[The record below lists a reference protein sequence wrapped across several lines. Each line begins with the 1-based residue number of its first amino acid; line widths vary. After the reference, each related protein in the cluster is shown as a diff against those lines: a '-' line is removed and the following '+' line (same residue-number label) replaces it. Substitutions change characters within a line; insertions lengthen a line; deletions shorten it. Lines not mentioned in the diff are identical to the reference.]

1 MKVLAVETATSW
13 QSVAILDG
21 SRVLARYDQDAAGS
35 HAKLLL
41 PTIDRL
47 LRETGLTLKQLDGLV
62 VSIGPGSFTGLRVGL
77 ATLLGFRTISQ
88 LPLAVVPTL
97 EGMAWNLR
105 GTSTLLCPILNS
117 RRGELYWALFR
128 WTSDG
133 RLERVMSEQVGTAA
147 MLGNSLTGSVL
158 AFGEGWTVEGPAIR
172 ASIPPSTTFVEAL
185 DLAMKPSAVSIGLA
199 GIERLRR
206 GESAGIGIS
215 PLYVQRTAAELK
227 YEESGGVSPVV
238 LRQRRVTR
246 KANARVAAART
257 PSARARVTG
266 GRGKGGTR
274 EGA

>member
-1 MKVLAVETATSW
+1 
-13 QSVAILDG
+13 VAILDE
-21 SRVLARYDQDAAGS
+21 SRVLARHDQAAAGS

-47 LRETGLTLKQLDGLV
+47 FRETGLTLKQLDGLV

-105 GTSTLLCPILNS
+105 GTSMLLCPILNS

-128 WTSDG
+128 WTGDD
-133 RLERVMSEQVGTAA
+133 RLERVMSEQVGTAT
-147 MLGNSLTGSVL
+147 MLGSSFTGSTLV
-158 AFGEGWTVEGPAIR
+158 FGEGWTVEASAIR
-172 ASIPPSTTFVEAL
+172 ASIPPSATAVAAPDT
-185 DLAMKPSAVSIGLA
+185 AMKPSAVSIGLA

-206 GESAGIGIS
+206 GEYAGTGIS

-227 YEESGGVSPVV
+227 YEESGGLSPVA
-238 LRQRRVTR
+238 LRQKRVAR
-246 KANARVAAART
+246 KVSTRVAAARI
-257 PSARARVTG
+257 PSGHMRAAQG
-266 GRGKGGTR
+266 KSKGGTR
-274 EGA
+274 DGA

>member
-13 QSVAILDG
+13 QSVAILDD

-47 LRETGLTLKQLDGLV
+47 LRETGVALKQLDGLA

-77 ATLLGFRTISQ
+77 ATLLGFRTISR

-97 EGMAWNLR
+97 EGMAWNLK

-117 RRGELYWALFR
+117 RRGEFYWALFR
-128 WTSDG
+128 WTSEG
-133 RLERVMSEQVGTAA
+133 RLERVMSERVGTAA
-147 MLGNSLTGSVL
+147 MLGASLTGSVL
-158 AFGEGWTVEGPAIR
+158 VFGEGWTGEAPAIR
-172 ASIPPSTTFVEAL
+172 VSITSSTTLIDAPDV
-185 DLAMKPSAVSIGLA
+185 AMKPSAVSIGLA

-206 GESAGIGIS
+206 GESAGVGVR

-227 YEESGGVSPVV
+227 YEEGGGVSPVV
-238 LRQRRVTR
+238 LRQRRVAR
-246 KANARVAAART
+246 KANARMAATRA
-257 PSARARVTG
+257 PSSRSRVTG
-266 GRGKGGTR
+266 GRGKGGVR
-274 EGA
+274 DGV

>member
-21 SRVLARYDQDAAGS
+21 SRVLARHDQDAAGS

-47 LRETGLTLKQLDGLV
+47 FRETGLTLKQLEGLV

-77 ATLLGFRTISQ
+77 ATLLGFRTISR

-105 GTSTLLCPILNS
+105 GTATLLCPVLNS

-128 WTSDG
+128 WTGND
-133 RLERVMSEQVGTAA
+133 RLERVISEQVGTAA
-147 MLGNSLTGSVL
+147 MLGSSLTESVVV
-158 AFGEGWTVEGPAIR
+158 FGEGWTVEESAVR
-172 ASIPPSTTFVEAL
+172 ASISSSVTVVEAS
-185 DLAMKPSAVSIGLA
+185 DSAKNPSAVSIGLA

-206 GESAGIGIS
+206 GEHAGAGIS

-227 YEESGGVSPVV
+227 YEESGGISPVA
-238 LRQRRVTR
+238 LRRERVA
-246 KANARVAAART
+246 KKVNARLAT
-257 PSARARVTG
+257 ARATRG
-266 GRGKGGTR
+266 KGKGGT
-274 EGA
+274 